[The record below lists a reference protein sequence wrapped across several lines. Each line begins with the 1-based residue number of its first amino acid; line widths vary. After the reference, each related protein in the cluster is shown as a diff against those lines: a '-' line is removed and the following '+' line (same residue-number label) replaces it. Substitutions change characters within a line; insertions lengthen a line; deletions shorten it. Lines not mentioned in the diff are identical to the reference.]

1 MLPLSGRDSDLLCD
15 HAWRARA
22 HKLVRGML
30 RYSVLLA
37 KVMSQANEHD
47 TPRAQVRR
55 GPGNGAADLGE
66 PSRAAPASRA
76 HRAWADRAR
85 SLRNPAGRPGRA
97 GAARRDD
104 SGGAGRA
111 REGSAALHDAR
122 HFRARGIAA
131 RAARA
136 ARVRPA
142 AGSAHGDRRG
152 PGTGEPGPA
161 PAGRVAGEAAEGTHP
176 RRASDAAGGRAHPEK
191 AQPVLSEAAPVLAAA
206 EAAHSPQATPPAQS
220 AGAPQGTGSSQE
232 TGSPRKTGSRP
243 GGASRFGWPQTFRS
257 LSTRNYRLFAAGQVV
272 SNTGTWM
279 QRVAQDWLV

>member
-1 MLPLSGRDSDLLCD
+1 
-15 HAWRARA
+15 
-22 HKLVRGML
+22 ML

-37 KVMSQANEHD
+37 RVMSQANEHD
-47 TPRAQVRR
+47 TTGAQVRR
-55 GPGNGAADLGE
+55 GSGNGPADLGE
-66 PSRAAPASRA
+66 PSRATAAGRA
-76 HRAWADRAR
+76 DRTRADRAR
-85 SLRNPAGRPGRA
+85 AVRNPAGRPGRSR
-97 GAARRDD
+97 AARGDD

-136 ARVRPA
+136 ARIRPA

-176 RRASDAAGGRAHPEK
+176 RRAGDAPGGRAHPGE
-191 AQPVLSEAAPVLAAA
+191 AQSVLSEAASGLAAVQAA
-206 EAAHSPQATPPAQS
+206 E
-220 AGAPQGTGSSQE
+220 
-232 TGSPRKTGSRP
+232 SRS
-243 GGASRFGWPQTFRS
+243 GGASRLGWPQTFRS

-279 QRVAQDWLV
+279 QRVAQDWL

>member
-1 MLPLSGRDSDLLCD
+1 
-15 HAWRARA
+15 
-22 HKLVRGML
+22 
-30 RYSVLLA
+30 LLA

-47 TPRAQVRR
+47 PPGAQVRR
-55 GPGNGAADLGE
+55 GPGNGAANLGE

-111 REGSAALHDAR
+111 REGSAALDDAR
-122 HFRARGIAA
+122 HFRARGIAT
-131 RAARA
+131 RASRA
-136 ARVRPA
+136 ARVRPP

-152 PGTGEPGPA
+152 PGTGDPGA
-161 PAGRVAGEAAEGTHP
+161 ARGGRGAGEAAEGTPP
-176 RRASDAAGGRAHPEK
+176 RRAGDAAGGRAHPGE
-191 AQPVLSEAAPVLAAA
+191 AQPVLSEAAPGPAAA
-206 EAAHSPQATPPAQS
+206 EAARSPQATP
-220 AGAPQGTGSSQE
+220 
-232 TGSPRKTGSRP
+232 SRAR
-243 GGASRFGWPQTFRS
+243 GASRFGWPQTFRS

-279 QRVAQDWLV
+279 QRVAQD